1 MGLNIDLDRARQVV
15 QGLKGLG
22 DHLVPTGAPAA
33 ESAGPEKSVAAVSA
47 VSASGDHVAKEY
59 GALLQEAAAFL
70 GRAVQAFEHGSEQ
83 RGQYPFFRPTE
94 YVGHANTDEIRNS

>member
-22 DHLVPTGAPAA
+22 DHLVPAGAPAA
-33 ESAGPEKSVAAVSA
+33 ESAGPEKSVAAASA

-59 GALLQEAAAFL
+59 GALLQDAAAFL
-70 GRAVQAFEHGSEQ
+70 GRAVQAFESMDQ
-83 RGQYPFFRPTE
+83 NNA
-94 YVGHANTDEIRNS
+94 ANIHSSGPQNM